1 MTTKKT
7 LTGNGINTRNAFRQK
22 TIEEVLEEIR
32 KAASKPKP
40 KPKPLFVG
48 YAQIG
53 GETLKKVI
61 YE

>member
-1 MTTKKT
+1 MTTKIA
-7 LTGNGINTRNAFRQK
+7 LTGNGINTRNVFKQK
-22 TIEEVLEEIR
+22 IAEEILEEIR

-40 KPKPLFVG
+40 AFVG

-61 YE
+61 HE

>member
-7 LTGNGINTRNAFRQK
+7 LTGNGINTRNIFKRR
-22 TIEEVLEEIR
+22 TVEEVLEEIR
-32 KAASKPKP
+32 KAASKPKL
-40 KPKPLFVG
+40 KPLFVG

>member
-7 LTGNGINTRNAFRQK
+7 LTGNGINTRNVFKRR
-22 TIEEVLEEIR
+22 TVEEVLEEIR
-32 KAASKPKP
+32 KAASKPKL
-40 KPKPLFVG
+40 KPLFVG

-61 YE
+61 YK

>member
-1 MTTKKT
+1 MTTKIA
-7 LTGNGINTRNAFRQK
+7 LTGNGINTRNVFKQK
-22 TIEEVLEEIR
+22 IAEEILEEIR

-40 KPKPLFVG
+40 AFVG

>member
-1 MTTKKT
+1 MATKIA
-7 LTGNGINTRNAFRQK
+7 LTGNEINTRSVFKQK
-22 TIEEVLEEIR
+22 IAEEILEEIR

-40 KPKPLFVG
+40 VFVG

>member
-1 MTTKKT
+1 MTTKIA
-7 LTGNGINTRNAFRQK
+7 LTENGINTRNVFKQK
-22 TIEEVLEEIR
+22 IAEEILEEIR

-40 KPKPLFVG
+40 AFVG

>member
-7 LTGNGINTRNAFRQK
+7 LTGNGINTRNVFKRR
-22 TIEEVLEEIR
+22 TVEEVLEEIR
-32 KAASKPKP
+32 KAASKPKL
-40 KPKPLFVG
+40 KPLFVG

>member
-7 LTGNGINTRNAFRQK
+7 LTGTGINTRNVFKRK
-22 TIEEVLEEIR
+22 TTEEILEEIR

-40 KPKPLFVG
+40 VFVG

>member
-1 MTTKKT
+1 MITKKT
-7 LTGNGINTRNAFRQK
+7 LTGNEINTRNVFKRR
-22 TIEEVLEEIR
+22 TVEEVLEEIR
-32 KAASKPKP
+32 KAASKPKL
-40 KPKPLFVG
+40 KPLFVG

>member
-1 MTTKKT
+1 MITKIA
-7 LTGNGINTRNAFRQK
+7 LTGNGINTRNVFKQK
-22 TIEEVLEEIR
+22 IAEEILEEIR

-40 KPKPLFVG
+40 AFVG

>member
-7 LTGNGINTRNAFRQK
+7 LTGNGINTRNVFKRR
-22 TIEEVLEEIR
+22 TVEEVLEEIR
-32 KAASKPKP
+32 KAASKPKL
-40 KPKPLFVG
+40 KPLFVG

-61 YE
+61 

>member
-1 MTTKKT
+1 MFRNRTNDRSILKRKTT
-7 LTGNGINTRNAFRQK
+7 
-22 TIEEVLEEIR
+22 EEILEEIR
-32 KAASKPKP
+32 KVASKPKP
-40 KPKPLFVG
+40 MFVG

>member
-1 MTTKKT
+1 MATKIA
-7 LTGNGINTRNAFRQK
+7 LTGNGINTRSVFNQK
-22 TIEEVLEEIR
+22 IAEEILEEIR

-40 KPKPLFVG
+40 VCVG

-53 GETLKKVI
+53 GETLKKVS

>member
-1 MTTKKT
+1 MTAKIA
-7 LTGNGINTRNAFRQK
+7 LTGNGINTRNVFKQK
-22 TIEEVLEEIR
+22 IAEEILEEIR

-40 KPKPLFVG
+40 AFVG

>member
-7 LTGNGINTRNAFRQK
+7 LTGNGINTRNVFKRR
-22 TIEEVLEEIR
+22 TVEEVLEEIR

-40 KPKPLFVG
+40 VFLG
-48 YAQIG
+48 YVQIG

>member
-1 MTTKKT
+1 MITKIA
-7 LTGNGINTRNAFRQK
+7 LTGNGINTRSVFKQKNA
-22 TIEEVLEEIR
+22 EEILEEIR
-32 KAASKPKP
+32 KAASKPKL
-40 KPKPLFVG
+40 KPLFVG

>member
-1 MTTKKT
+1 MSTKIA
-7 LTGNGINTRNAFRQK
+7 LTGNGINTRSVFKQK
-22 TIEEVLEEIR
+22 IAEEVLKEIR

-40 KPKPLFVG
+40 NPVFVG
-48 YAQIG
+48 YTQIG

>member
-7 LTGNGINTRNAFRQK
+7 LTGNGINARNVFKRR
-22 TIEEVLEEIR
+22 TVEEVLEEIR
-32 KAASKPKP
+32 KAASKPKL
-40 KPKPLFVG
+40 KPLFVG

>member
-7 LTGNGINTRNAFRQK
+7 LTGNGINARNVFKRR
-22 TIEEVLEEIR
+22 TVEEVLEEIR
-32 KAASKPKP
+32 KAASKPKL
-40 KPKPLFVG
+40 KPLFVG

-53 GETLKKVI
+53 GETLKKVF